1 MTWEIGECRHVA
13 DSARDPANDVA
24 RRGDVGDYDSHPSRV
39 VRLVA
44 LLIISAKQRMLP
56 WQGPRIRI
64 GPKEKIKFRVE
75 GIRKYKC
82 PACWSE
88 IREGDPMIRCT
99 IDPAHRIHRDCRE
112 LVQDKCPQC
121 KGKLE

>member
-1 MTWEIGECRHVA
+1 LENAAMSLIALGILPTTWLAAVMSGTTIAILLVLFG
-13 DSARDPANDVA
+13 
-24 RRGDVGDYDSHPSRV
+24 
-39 VRLVA
+39 LVA